1 MYEFSKFILTLVR
14 PFLTILGL
22 FTLCDR
28 VWNNQPVPEWFIAMV
43 GGMLGWYFY
52 DRSALHK
59 KEREN
64 NKKEVKL
71 QNDN

>member
-1 MYEFSKFILTLVR
+1 MNEFSKFILTLVR

-43 GGMLGWYFY
+43 GGMLGWWFA
-52 DRSALHK
+52 DRSWLK
-59 KEREN
+59 RREN
-64 NKKEVKL
+64 NKKEEKWT
-71 QNDN
+71 Q